1 MPGLPNLLY
10 VCFLFQGAFRHQCNT
25 KALMVLLLLVLCF
38 SESILA
44 TMMPCCN
51 WNFLN
56 GLGASSTAILQKV
69 GSSWNMPI
77 HLHRWEQ
84 TNHLWFWIFERWNV
98 KDVKGN
104 FWLFGFGG
112 RNPFRIPSTKIRISG
127 SQNCG
132 FLRICTSM
140 LGVMSVISI
149 ASQVFWLRQSRMAV
163 RGGYQTQKGS
173 LLWYILQFWF
183 ASSFWQICGTLGTI
197 MSVDSVD
204 SSSPN
209 FFWHVQLIY
218 FESFPQNSSPG
229 SIYLLWR
236 CLGNLKS
243 ISWIHSVTQSLSIF
257 RLEELPPRN
266 SIPSPRAVVVVY
278 KWLVAVRDKVLL
290 GSFSQSRKVQQLQSG
305 ILFIQTLTC
314 VWLWNILDSACR
326 PATRRGPP
334 GDCES
339 CYVCTSTLRYMYI
352 IW

>member
-1 MPGLPNLLY
+1 
-10 VCFLFQGAFRHQCNT
+10 
-25 KALMVLLLLVLCF
+25 
-38 SESILA
+38 
-44 TMMPCCN
+44 MMPCCN
-51 WNFLN
+51 WNFLKRF
-56 GLGASSTAILQKV
+56 GCIQHGQKLQKLEV
-69 GSSWNMPI
+69 HEIWQFTYTDGNKQI
-77 HLHRWEQ
+77 IR
-84 TNHLWFWIFERWNV
+84 FERWNV

-163 RGGYQTQKGS
+163 RGGYQTQKGN

-183 ASSFWQICGTLGTI
+183 ASSFWQICATIGTI
-197 MSVDSVD
+197 MSVDS
-204 SSSPN
+204 SSPH
-209 FFWHVQLIY
+209 FFRHVQLIY

-243 ISWIHSVTQSLSIF
+243 ILWIHSVTQSLSIF

-266 SIPSPRAVVVVY
+266 SKSSPRAVVVVY
-278 KWLVAVRDKVLL
+278 KWLVAVRDKVLPL

-314 VWLWNILDSACR
+314 VWLWNIFDSACR
-326 PATRRGPP
+326 PATRRGATRWLR
-334 GDCES
+334 DMLCIYLYIAL
-339 CYVCTSTLRYMYI
+339 YVPIYI
-352 IW
+352 IIHIIYVYIYTIMILYIEYSIIPNLKERNDI